1 MVLAWLYQLPT
12 NHLPGIY
19 QVRGKLRVLEA
30 EARHWGHNES
40 IGPTASRAN
49 PGIGIQHGLAVAK
62 LIQVKFKLAQQT
74 VSKDPAGK
82 IEGIM
87 I

>member
-1 MVLAWLYQLPT
+1 MAWLYQLPT

-19 QVRGKLRVLEA
+19 QVRGKLGIGGGGEA
-30 EARHWGHNES
+30 LGHNES